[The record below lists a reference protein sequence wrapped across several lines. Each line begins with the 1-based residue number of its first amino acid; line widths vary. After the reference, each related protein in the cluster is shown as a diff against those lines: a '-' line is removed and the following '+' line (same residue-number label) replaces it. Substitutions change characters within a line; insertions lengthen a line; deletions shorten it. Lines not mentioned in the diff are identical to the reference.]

1 MPTSI
6 SQVNDDA
13 PGDDRR
19 WPRSVYGVGTEP
31 DARFSL
37 ANERTFLAWIR
48 TALGFLAGGAGI
60 AAVSTIVGR
69 LSLELKLASL
79 LLLVCGLVCS
89 IGAYVRWFRNERAM
103 RTGQPLPSSPAMPL
117 LTAVLAAVA
126 VLAIIVVGWH

>member
-1 MPTSI
+1 MSDEEPRED
-6 SQVNDDA
+6 N
-13 PGDDRR
+13 R
-19 WPRSVYGVGTEP
+19 WPRTVYGVGSEP
-31 DARFSL
+31 DPRFSL

-48 TALGFLAGGAGI
+48 TSLGFLAGGAGI
-60 AAVSTIVGR
+60 AAVSTLVGR

-89 IGAYVRWFRNERAM
+89 IGAYVRWTRNERAM

-126 VLAIIVVGWH
+126 LLAIVVVGLQ

>member
-1 MPTSI
+1 M
-6 SQVNDDA
+6 NDDA
-13 PGDDRR
+13 PRDDRR
-19 WPRSVYGVGTEP
+19 WPRSVYGVGSEP

-48 TALGFLAGGAGI
+48 TSLGFLAGGAAI
-60 AAVSTIVGR
+60 STIVGR

-89 IGAYVRWFRNERAM
+89 TGAYVRWYRNERAM

-126 VLAIIVVGWH
+126 VLAIIVVGLR